1 MIRIL
6 GLGDNVVDKYIYKN
20 VMYPGGNAVNVAVYA
35 VFLGAEAGYL
45 GIFGDDRE
53 GCVVRRALE
62 EKGIDQSRCRTV
74 HGENGYSAV
83 DLVDGD
89 RTYVG
94 GNDGGISKTEPLVL
108 SGEDF
113 AYLKRF
119 DWIHTSCYSHIDSQL
134 PYIKSVGVPISYD
147 FSNHF
152 GKESCAAVC
161 PHIDAALISCGHLD
175 DAEIDD
181 AARMAQRAGCRMV
194 VTSMGQR
201 GARVY
206 FRGKTYQQPALLVQA
221 KDTLG
226 AGDSFFAGFI
236 VSYLSGGGRLDAAE
250 GQDVLIKQSLLK
262 AAAFASKICMIDG
275 AFGCGAPIKE
285 ENGNL
290 G

>member
-1 MIRIL
+1 
-6 GLGDNVVDKYIYKN
+6 
-20 VMYPGGNAVNVAVYA
+20 
-35 VFLGAEAGYL
+35 
-45 GIFGDDRE
+45 
-53 GCVVRRALE
+53 
-62 EKGIDQSRCRTV
+62 
-74 HGENGYSAV
+74 
-83 DLVDGD
+83 
-89 RTYVG
+89 
-94 GNDGGISKTEPLVL
+94 
-108 SGEDF
+108 
-113 AYLKRF
+113 
-119 DWIHTSCYSHIDSQL
+119 
-134 PYIKSVGVPISYD
+134 
-147 FSNHF
+147 
-152 GKESCAAVC
+152 
-161 PHIDAALISCGHLD
+161 
-175 DAEIDD
+175 
-181 AARMAQRAGCRMV
+181 MV